1 MSPVYKVQLENFE
14 GPLDLLLYFI
24 RRDEIDI
31 YDIPIA
37 RITEEYMEALNVMQR
52 FSVSVA
58 GEFIVMAANLM
69 RIKAKMLLPRPSLDD
84 DDMDDPRTDLVEK
97 LLEYQ
102 QFKNAA
108 TTLEDILAD
117 RSQYFSKGYS
127 MPPPEGEEDPGVFL
141 KDINLY
147 DIASYFKD
155 VMERMPV
162 IQSYELHREPVSLVN
177 QKSLILSGFNEQGR
191 QSFKSLVKKLSSKLE
206 VVVTFLAI
214 LELTRLFMIKVVQSE
229 VFGEM
234 ELILT
239 EHKA

>member
-1 MSPVYKVQLENFE
+1 MSQAYKVQLENFE

-37 RITEEYMEALNVMQR
+37 RITEEYMETLDVMQR

-84 DDMDDPRTDLVEK
+84 DDMDDPRTYLVEK

-108 TTLEDILAD
+108 TNLEDILAD

-127 MPPPEGEEDPGVFL
+127 MPPPGGEEDPGVFL
-141 KDINLY
+141 KDVSLY

-162 IQSYELHREPVSLVN
+162 IQSYELHREPVSLDN

-191 QSFKSLVKKLSSKLE
+191 QTFKSLVKKLSSKLE

-214 LELTRLFMIKVVQSE
+214 LELTRLFMIKVVQSD